1 MSVITVEHLSKI
13 YPVAIKQPG
22 LQGTLTHFF
31 RRTYREIKAVQDI
44 SFHIEAGEVVGFLG
58 PNGAGKTT
66 TLKMLAGLIHPSK
79 GRVEVAGYIP
89 FRRQSPFLEKIS
101 LVMGQKQ
108 QLLWDLP
115 ALDSL
120 KINAAVYKI
129 SEKTFQQRL
138 GELTEMLSLQ
148 EKLTQPV
155 RKLSLGERMKAELL
169 AALLHHPQVLF
180 LDEPTLGLD
189 INAQAAVREFLKEY
203 NQRYQATILLTSHY
217 MADITALCKRVIL
230 IHQGMLMYDGSLE
243 ELLERFAP
251 CREVKVELAHLVPPE
266 KLAQYGE
273 IETVEGQAVRFLVP
287 RENLTATISQILAH
301 LEVLDLSVTEPPIE
315 DVIGRLFQ
323 TGVVA

>member
-22 LQGTLTHFF
+22 LKGTLTHFF

-287 RENLTATISQILAH
+287 REKLTATISQILAH